1 MDVTTGIGVLGATII
16 LVFFLLNQVKKIDQD
31 NLIYDLGNLIGS
43 SLLLYYSYLLGS
55 MPFMILNLVWAGF
68 SLRDIIFHKKE

>member
-1 MDVTTGIGVLGATII
+1 MDVTTLIGVIGAAII
-16 LVFFLLNQVKKIDQD
+16 LVFFLLNQLHKIDQD

-55 MPFMILNLVWAGF
+55 VPFMILNFVWAAY
-68 SLRDIIFHKKE
+68 SLRDVVFSRSN